1 MLDATAT
8 AVQMRCRPLLGATG
22 MRASLITPLVL
33 GQRTHNHGTTVRA
46 FAAFSLTYP
55 GRVGPDELLPD
66 QTMDDVDLHDP
77 REESDRDAW
86 IRDQV
91 PPHHG

>member
-8 AVQMRCRPLLGATG
+8 PLQMRCRPSLGAT
-22 MRASLITPLVL
+22 RVCTRLFTPRML
-33 GQRTHNHGTTVRA
+33 GQHSDCHGTTVRA
-46 FAAFSLTYP
+46 FASSLLTYP
-55 GRVGPDELLPD
+55 GEVGPDDLLPE
-66 QTMDDVDLHDP
+66 QTMDEVDRDDP
-77 REESDRDAW
+77 REESERDAW